1 MTAVAIVGAGPAGF
15 YAAEALKLADQT
27 LEVHLYDRYPM
38 PFGLTRFGIAPD
50 HQRLKAPAQLFQRT
64 GAMPGVRFFGGVE
77 IGRDVSLDGL
87 RSTYPAVLLAH
98 GAQADERLMLNGATA
113 AEVRTAREMV
123 AWYNGV
129 PDVPADDFNLQRP
142 HVVIIGNGNVA
153 IDIARV
159 LCRPVSE
166 LAATDISDRALLELR
181 KSQVRQVHLI
191 GRRGPVQARFTTRE
205 LRELGE
211 LPGVAVRV
219 EPQYL
224 ELGAA
229 CQTELDH
236 HSGEQARR
244 NMDLMRDWVVR
255 QSHLDS
261 QRELHLHFG
270 LVPEAMERDADG
282 HGQLLLRRMRLVG
295 EPFAQR
301 SEPTDERIRLRCDL
315 LISSIGFRVASI
327 PGLDLSCTPGLPHA
341 EGRVLDT
348 QGLPIPG
355 LYVAGWAKRGPSG
368 VLGTNRACAQDTVQ
382 SMLADRS
389 HWPLPESGALKRLLD
404 RLFASDTP
412 PVAWEDWLHL
422 DHLETEIGRADGRPR
437 IKFDDMRKLHEVLR
451 AYRSSKASAAPSE

>member
-1 MTAVAIVGAGPAGF
+1 
-15 YAAEALKLADQT
+15 
-27 LEVHLYDRYPM
+27 
-38 PFGLTRFGIAPD
+38 
-50 HQRLKAPAQLFQRT
+50 
-64 GAMPGVRFFGGVE
+64 
-77 IGRDVSLDGL
+77 
-87 RSTYPAVLLAH
+87 
-98 GAQADERLMLNGATA
+98 
-113 AEVRTAREMV
+113 
-123 AWYNGV
+123 
-129 PDVPADDFNLQRP
+129 
-142 HVVIIGNGNVA
+142 VA

-159 LCRPVSE
+159 LCRPVNE
-166 LAATDISDRALLELR
+166 LAATDISDRALFELR
-181 KSQVRQVHLI
+181 RSQVQQVHLI

-244 NMDLMRDWVVR
+244 NIGLMRDWVVR
-255 QSHLDS
+255 PIHPDSHR
-261 QRELHLHFG
+261 QLHLHFG

-282 HGQLLLRRMRLVG
+282 GGQLLLRRMRLVG
-295 EPFAQR
+295 APFTQR

-327 PGLDLSCTPGLPHA
+327 PGLDLPCTPALSHA
-341 EGRVLDT
+341 QGRVLDT

-389 HWPLPESGALKRLLD
+389 HWPLPEPAALKSLLD
-404 RLFASDTP
+404 RLLASDIP
-412 PVAWEDWLHL
+412 PITWEDWLHL
-422 DHLETEIGRADGRPR
+422 DRLETEIGRADGRPR
-437 IKFDDMRKLHEVLR
+437 IKFDDSRKLQSLLR
-451 AYRSSKASAAPSE
+451 QYRSSKDIAD

>member
-1 MTAVAIVGAGPAGF
+1 VGAGPAGF

-77 IGRDVSLDGL
+77 IGRDVSLDVL
-87 RSTYPAVLLAH
+87 RSTYSAVLLAH
-98 GAQADERLMLNGATA
+98 GAQADERLILNGATP

-142 HVVIIGNGNVA
+142 HVVVIGNGNVA
-153 IDIARV
+153 IDI
-159 LCRPVSE
+159 
-166 LAATDISDRALLELR
+166 ALLELR

-211 LPGVAVRV
+211 LPGVEVRV

-327 PGLDLSCTPGLPHA
+327 PGLDLPCTPGLPHA

-348 QGLPIPG
+348 RGLPIPG

-382 SMLADRS
+382 SVLADRN
-389 HWPLPESGALKRLLD
+389 HWPLPESGALTSLLD
-404 RLFASDTP
+404 SLFASDTP

-437 IKFDDMRKLHEVLR
+437 IKFDDMRTLNDVLCK
-451 AYRSSKASAAPSE
+451 YRSAKPLAASSE